1 MENSNPARQIDSRD
15 SRTEQGEE
23 ARPIESRTDPDEI
36 ISYSPAD
43 DPVTAADP
51 SARPS
56 DYTQR
61 DIDEGNTPL
70 DEDMERLVDPSMDTE
85 RISNNFDVLDL
96 DSSWLVE
103 GEEPD
108 FMGNPGT
115 VDVIESVEEAEP
127 YFPATDPPMT
137 TRPLNNAGVLGGFA
151 SDSYDETEDDE
162 DSPLR
167 VQGGDDEIAAR
178 VRRALRSDAYTG
190 ELNIHVEVED
200 GVAYLTG
207 KVRSLEDIE
216 QAEQVAGDVPGVE
229 EVEEELEIV

>member
-1 MENSNPARQIDSRD
+1 MENSNPAREIDSRD
-15 SRTEQGEE
+15 ARTQPGQQ
-23 ARPIESRTDPDEI
+23 ARPVEPRTDPDEI
-36 ISYSPAD
+36 ESSSLAD

-51 SARPS
+51 SAQPS
-56 DYTQR
+56 DYTQK
-61 DIDEGNTPL
+61 DIDQGNTPM
-70 DEDMERLVDPSMDTE
+70 DRNMERLVDPTMDTE
-85 RISNNFDVLDL
+85 RVSNNFDVLDL
-96 DSSWLVE
+96 DESWLVE

-108 FMGNPGT
+108 FMESPGT
-115 VDVIESVEEAEP
+115 VDVIEAVEEAEP

-137 TRPLNNAGVLGGFA
+137 TRPLDNASVLGGFA
-151 SDSYDETEDDE
+151 MDSYDEDEDE

-167 VQGGDDEIAAR
+167 VLGGDDDIAER
-178 VRRALRSDAYTG
+178 VTRALHADAYTG

-200 GVAYLTG
+200 GVVYLTG

>member
-1 MENSNPARQIDSRD
+1 MENSNPAREIDSRD
-15 SRTEQGEE
+15 SRTQPGQA
-23 ARPIESRTDPDEI
+23 ARPVEPRSDPDEI
-36 ISYSPAD
+36 RASSLAD

-61 DIDEGNTPL
+61 DIDEGNTPM
-70 DEDMERLVDPSMDTE
+70 DRDMERLVDPTMDTE
-85 RISNNFDVLDL
+85 RVSNNFDVLDL
-96 DSSWLVE
+96 DESWLVE

-108 FMGNPGT
+108 FMENPGT
-115 VDVIESVEEAEP
+115 VDVIEAVEEAEP

-137 TRPLNNAGVLGGFA
+137 TRPLDNAGMLGGFA
-151 SDSYDETEDDE
+151 MDSYDEDEDA

-167 VQGGDDEIAAR
+167 VQGGDDEIAER
-178 VRRALRSDAYTG
+178 VTRALHADAYTG

-200 GVAYLTG
+200 GVVYLTG

>member
-15 SRTEQGEE
+15 SRTGQGED

-36 ISYSPAD
+36 ISYRPAD
-43 DPVTAADP
+43 DP

-70 DEDMERLVDPSMDTE
+70 DEDMERLIDPSMDTE

-137 TRPLNNAGVLGGFA
+137 THPLNNAGVLGGFA

-190 ELNIHVEVED
+190 ELNIHAEVED